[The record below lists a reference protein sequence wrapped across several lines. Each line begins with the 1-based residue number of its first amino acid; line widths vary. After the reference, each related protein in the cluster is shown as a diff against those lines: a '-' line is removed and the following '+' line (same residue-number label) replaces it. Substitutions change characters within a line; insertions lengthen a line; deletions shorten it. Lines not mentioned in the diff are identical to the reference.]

1 MLVYLMDLFAGIRF
15 LRDKVPGMALRP
27 GNTGSVPSARTKP
40 ARRGSAMTLIND
52 MDERELYYMDES
64 EL

>member
-27 GNTGSVPSARTKP
+27 GNTGSVPSARTEP
-40 ARRGSAMTLIND
+40 ARRGSAMSLLNN
-52 MDERELYYMDES
+52 MDESELYYMDES